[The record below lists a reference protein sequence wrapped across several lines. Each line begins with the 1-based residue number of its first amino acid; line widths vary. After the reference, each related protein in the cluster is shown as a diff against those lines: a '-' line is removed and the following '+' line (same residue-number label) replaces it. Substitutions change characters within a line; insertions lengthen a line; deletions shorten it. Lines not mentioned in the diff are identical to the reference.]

1 MIRVAVQSM
10 LRVMKFGVI
19 CLGPVLFLMQPGH
32 GSRVIKPALAKEK
45 PPSQKNASRRATK
58 ALFARH
64 CATCHGADGRGE
76 TFVGK
81 ISGVPDM
88 TDRKWQESFDEKRM
102 AASVTHGRGSMP
114 SFKEKLSPNEI
125 ASLVSHVRR
134 FKD

>member
-1 MIRVAVQSM
+1 MRVT
-10 LRVMKFGVI
+10 KFGVVW
-19 CLGPVLFLMQPGH
+19 LGIVLFLIQFGH
-32 GSRVIKPALAKEK
+32 GLRSMRPAYAKGTT
-45 PPSQKNASRRATK
+45 PQKNTSKRATK

-64 CATCHGADGRGE
+64 CATCHGTDGRGE

-81 ISGVPDM
+81 ISGVPDL
-88 TDRKWQESFDEKRM
+88 TDRTWQESFDEKRM

-125 ASLVSHVRR
+125 ASLVSHVRK